1 MEIKELETQTER
13 EMAAVILEQ
22 VIEIRKLR
30 LALKAHEDARK
41 VQSGGG
47 SGMDAQK
54 ILPAGR
60 GGSAYPKID
69 PMAVDVRSVV

>member
-22 VIEIRKLR
+22 VLEIRKLR
-30 LALKAHEDARK
+30 LALKAHDDVRTDK
-41 VQSGGG
+41 SGLQQHGKIVG
-47 SGMDAQK
+47 S
-54 ILPAGR
+54 
-60 GGSAYPKID
+60 GGSAHLVID